1 MLFCFSKLLGVRQ
14 HGQHAPCPQRQRCPP
29 AIEARS
35 RLHTA
40 ALQAAGQ
47 SYGRFRARA
56 QPRGLSETPPR
67 SPVAQRLIIA
77 LQVLY
82 LVAIF
87 TTSLLCP
94 MLLVHLQQYRAAA
107 CWKRPPGTGA
117 PARYP
122 GFLGRAHQASSCAMR
137 LGRTAEPFARS
148 EAVARLE
155 ARPKWPTLRRPPHR
169 RRHPGAMGRGRPRL
183 SACAVRLTDMTL
195 AKSGLFRMHPRHPLL
210 AHCVCLIR
218 LYKMRWRVPG
228 SGPWLSDFSRQT
240 QSRAASVH
248 GGCSDRFSHLF
259 THTRQ
264 TRERSFS
271 LSSLTRLHSHRSQ
284 KAKTLNGKNAHSTH
298 MTL

>member
-1 MLFCFSKLLGVRQ
+1 MHTSAHPWQYKHTALRATAALVALATAMLFCFSKLLGVRQ

-35 RLHTA
+35 RLHAA
-40 ALQAAGQ
+40 ALRAPGQ

-56 QPRGLSETPPR
+56 QPRSLSETPPR

-148 EAVARLE
+148 EAVVRLE
-155 ARPKWPTLRRPPHR
+155 ARVP
-169 RRHPGAMGRGRPRL
+169 RGRL
-183 SACAVRLTDMTL
+183 SGVRPTGADIQGPWDVAVRAFLR
-195 AKSGLFRMHPRHPLL
+195 AQS
-210 AHCVCLIR
+210 A
-218 LYKMRWRVPG
+218 
-228 SGPWLSDFSRQT
+228 SQT
-240 QSRAASVH
+240 
-248 GGCSDRFSHLF
+248 
-259 THTRQ
+259 
-264 TRERSFS
+264 
-271 LSSLTRLHSHRSQ
+271 
-284 KAKTLNGKNAHSTH
+284 
-298 MTL
+298 

>member
-1 MLFCFSKLLGVRQ
+1 MHTSAHPWQYKHTALRATAALVALATAMLFCFSKLLGVRQ
-14 HGQHAPCPQRQRCPP
+14 HGQHAPCRQRQRCPP

-40 ALQAAGQ
+40 ALRAPGQ

-122 GFLGRAHQASSCAMR
+122 GLLGRAHQASSCAMR

-148 EAVARLE
+148 EAVVRLE
-155 ARPKWPTLRRPPHR
+155 ARVP
-169 RRHPGAMGRGRPRL
+169 RGRL
-183 SACAVRLTDMTL
+183 SSVRPTGADIQGPWDVAVRAFLR
-195 AKSGLFRMHPRHPLL
+195 AQS
-210 AHCVCLIR
+210 A
-218 LYKMRWRVPG
+218 
-228 SGPWLSDFSRQT
+228 SQT
-240 QSRAASVH
+240 
-248 GGCSDRFSHLF
+248 
-259 THTRQ
+259 
-264 TRERSFS
+264 
-271 LSSLTRLHSHRSQ
+271 
-284 KAKTLNGKNAHSTH
+284 
-298 MTL
+298 

>member
-1 MLFCFSKLLGVRQ
+1 MHTSAHPWQYKHTALRATAALVALATAMLFCFSKLLGVRQ

-40 ALQAAGQ
+40 ALRAPGQ

-56 QPRGLSETPPR
+56 QPRSLSETPPR

-137 LGRTAEPFARS
+137 LGRTAEPFAQS
-148 EAVARLE
+148 EAVVRLE
-155 ARPKWPTLRRPPHR
+155 ARPKWPTLRPT
-169 RRHPGAMGRGRPRL
+169 GADIQGPWDV
-183 SACAVRLTDMTL
+183 AVRAFLR
-195 AKSGLFRMHPRHPLL
+195 AQS
-210 AHCVCLIR
+210 A
-218 LYKMRWRVPG
+218 
-228 SGPWLSDFSRQT
+228 SQT
-240 QSRAASVH
+240 
-248 GGCSDRFSHLF
+248 
-259 THTRQ
+259 
-264 TRERSFS
+264 
-271 LSSLTRLHSHRSQ
+271 
-284 KAKTLNGKNAHSTH
+284 
-298 MTL
+298 

>member
-1 MLFCFSKLLGVRQ
+1 MHTSAHPWQYKHTALRATAALVALATAMLFCFSKLLGVRQ
-14 HGQHAPCPQRQRCPP
+14 HGQHAPCRQRQRCPP

-40 ALQAAGQ
+40 ALRAPGQ

-148 EAVARLE
+148 EAVVRLE
-155 ARPKWPTLRRPPHR
+155 ARVP
-169 RRHPGAMGRGRPRL
+169 RGRL
-183 SACAVRLTDMTL
+183 SSVRPTGADIQGPWDVAVRAFLR
-195 AKSGLFRMHPRHPLL
+195 AQS
-210 AHCVCLIR
+210 A
-218 LYKMRWRVPG
+218 
-228 SGPWLSDFSRQT
+228 SQT
-240 QSRAASVH
+240 
-248 GGCSDRFSHLF
+248 
-259 THTRQ
+259 
-264 TRERSFS
+264 
-271 LSSLTRLHSHRSQ
+271 
-284 KAKTLNGKNAHSTH
+284 
-298 MTL
+298 

>member
-1 MLFCFSKLLGVRQ
+1 M
-14 HGQHAPCPQRQRCPP
+14 
-29 AIEARS
+29 IEARS

-67 SPVAQRLIIA
+67 SPVAQRLVVA

-148 EAVARLE
+148 EAVVRLE
-155 ARPKWPTLRRPPHR
+155 ARVP
-169 RRHPGAMGRGRPRL
+169 RGRL
-183 SACAVRLTDMTL
+183 SSVRPTGADIQGPWDVAVRAFLR
-195 AKSGLFRMHPRHPLL
+195 AQS
-210 AHCVCLIR
+210 A
-218 LYKMRWRVPG
+218 
-228 SGPWLSDFSRQT
+228 SQT
-240 QSRAASVH
+240 
-248 GGCSDRFSHLF
+248 
-259 THTRQ
+259 
-264 TRERSFS
+264 
-271 LSSLTRLHSHRSQ
+271 
-284 KAKTLNGKNAHSTH
+284 
-298 MTL
+298 

>member
-40 ALQAAGQ
+40 ALRAPGQ

-56 QPRGLSETPPR
+56 QPRSLSETPPR

-122 GFLGRAHQASSCAMR
+122 GLLGRAHQASSCAMR

-148 EAVARLE
+148 EAVERLE
-155 ARPKWPTLRRPPHR
+155 ARPTWPTLRRPPHR

-183 SACAVRLTDMTL
+183 SSCAVRLTDMTPAGGSRYDKAVPSVIESFFL
-195 AKSGLFRMHPRHPLL
+195 TSFSIFS
-210 AHCVCLIR
+210 LIKLR
-218 LYKMRWRVPG
+218 I
-228 SGPWLSDFSRQT
+228 T
-240 QSRAASVH
+240 
-248 GGCSDRFSHLF
+248 RFTDYF
-259 THTRQ
+259 THAT
-264 TRERSFS
+264 
-271 LSSLTRLHSHRSQ
+271 LHKHAPLYLHH
-284 KAKTLNGKNAHSTH
+284 KHAPL
-298 MTL
+298 

>member
-1 MLFCFSKLLGVRQ
+1 MHTSAHPWQYKHTALRATAALVALATAMLFCFSKLLGVRQ

-47 SYGRFRARA
+47 SYGRLRARA

-67 SPVAQRLIIA
+67 SPVAQRLVVA

-137 LGRTAEPFARS
+137 LGRAAEPFARP
-148 EAVARLE
+148 EAVVRLE
-155 ARPKWPTLRRPPHR
+155 ARVP
-169 RRHPGAMGRGRPRL
+169 RGRL
-183 SACAVRLTDMTL
+183 SSVRPTGADIQGPWDVAVRAFLR
-195 AKSGLFRMHPRHPLL
+195 AQS
-210 AHCVCLIR
+210 A
-218 LYKMRWRVPG
+218 
-228 SGPWLSDFSRQT
+228 SQT
-240 QSRAASVH
+240 
-248 GGCSDRFSHLF
+248 
-259 THTRQ
+259 
-264 TRERSFS
+264 
-271 LSSLTRLHSHRSQ
+271 
-284 KAKTLNGKNAHSTH
+284 
-298 MTL
+298 

>member
-1 MLFCFSKLLGVRQ
+1 MHTSAHPWQYKHTALRATAALVALATAMLFCFSKLLGVRQ

-40 ALQAAGQ
+40 ALRAPGQ

-56 QPRGLSETPPR
+56 QPRSLSETPPR
-67 SPVAQRLIIA
+67 SPVAQRLVVA

-122 GFLGRAHQASSCAMR
+122 GLLGRAHQASSCAMR

-148 EAVARLE
+148 EAVVRLE
-155 ARPKWPTLRRPPHR
+155 ARVP
-169 RRHPGAMGRGRPRL
+169 RGRL
-183 SACAVRLTDMTL
+183 SSVRPTGADIQGPWDVAVRAFLR
-195 AKSGLFRMHPRHPLL
+195 AQS
-210 AHCVCLIR
+210 A
-218 LYKMRWRVPG
+218 
-228 SGPWLSDFSRQT
+228 SQT
-240 QSRAASVH
+240 
-248 GGCSDRFSHLF
+248 
-259 THTRQ
+259 
-264 TRERSFS
+264 
-271 LSSLTRLHSHRSQ
+271 
-284 KAKTLNGKNAHSTH
+284 
-298 MTL
+298 

>member
-1 MLFCFSKLLGVRQ
+1 M
-14 HGQHAPCPQRQRCPP
+14 
-29 AIEARS
+29 
-35 RLHTA
+35 
-40 ALQAAGQ
+40 
-47 SYGRFRARA
+47 
-56 QPRGLSETPPR
+56 
-67 SPVAQRLIIA
+67 AQRLIIA

-122 GFLGRAHQASSCAMR
+122 GLLGRAHQASSCAMR

-148 EAVARLE
+148 EAVVRLE
-155 ARPKWPTLRRPPHR
+155 ARPQWPTLRRPPHR

-228 SGPWLSDFSRQT
+228 SGQAVRLPVKAEPPPAPDTGFFT
-240 QSRAASVH
+240 PT
-248 GGCSDRFSHLF
+248 FSHLYGKVLNF
-259 THTRQ
+259 IPHRHA
-264 TRERSFS
+264 RESFS
-271 LSSLTRLHSHRSQ
+271 LVFSHAS
-284 KAKTLNGKNAHSTH
+284 AL
-298 MTL
+298 

>member
-1 MLFCFSKLLGVRQ
+1 M
-14 HGQHAPCPQRQRCPP
+14 
-29 AIEARS
+29 IEARS

-40 ALQAAGQ
+40 ALRAPGQ
-47 SYGRFRARA
+47 SYGRLRART

-67 SPVAQRLIIA
+67 SPVAQRLVVA

-148 EAVARLE
+148 EAVVRLE
-155 ARPKWPTLRRPPHR
+155 ARVP
-169 RRHPGAMGRGRPRL
+169 RGRL
-183 SACAVRLTDMTL
+183 SSVRPTGADIQGPWDVAVRAFLR
-195 AKSGLFRMHPRHPLL
+195 AQS
-210 AHCVCLIR
+210 A
-218 LYKMRWRVPG
+218 
-228 SGPWLSDFSRQT
+228 SQT
-240 QSRAASVH
+240 
-248 GGCSDRFSHLF
+248 
-259 THTRQ
+259 
-264 TRERSFS
+264 
-271 LSSLTRLHSHRSQ
+271 
-284 KAKTLNGKNAHSTH
+284 
-298 MTL
+298 

>member
-1 MLFCFSKLLGVRQ
+1 MHTSPHPWQYKHTALRATAALVALATAMLFCFSKLLGVRQ

-40 ALQAAGQ
+40 ALRAPGQ
-47 SYGRFRARA
+47 SYGRFRART

-122 GFLGRAHQASSCAMR
+122 GLLGRAHQASSCAMR

-148 EAVARLE
+148 EAVVRLE
-155 ARPKWPTLRRPPHR
+155 ARVP
-169 RRHPGAMGRGRPRL
+169 RGRL
-183 SACAVRLTDMTL
+183 SSVRPTGADIQGPWDVAVRAFLR
-195 AKSGLFRMHPRHPLL
+195 AQS
-210 AHCVCLIR
+210 A
-218 LYKMRWRVPG
+218 
-228 SGPWLSDFSRQT
+228 SQT
-240 QSRAASVH
+240 
-248 GGCSDRFSHLF
+248 
-259 THTRQ
+259 
-264 TRERSFS
+264 
-271 LSSLTRLHSHRSQ
+271 
-284 KAKTLNGKNAHSTH
+284 
-298 MTL
+298 